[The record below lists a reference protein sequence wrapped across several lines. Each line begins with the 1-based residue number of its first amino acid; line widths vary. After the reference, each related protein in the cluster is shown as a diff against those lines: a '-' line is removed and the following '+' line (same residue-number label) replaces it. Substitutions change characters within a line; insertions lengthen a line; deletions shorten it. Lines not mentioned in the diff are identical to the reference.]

1 MSDGTAVSDG
11 TAGTAGNAGTTGTAG
26 GAGTAEVEVLVN
38 SEPLRVPAG
47 SSVADVVALFAPGAV
62 DGRGTAVAVGDDV
75 VPAGC
80 WADTP
85 VAAGDR
91 LEVLGAVA
99 GG

>member
-1 MSDGTAVSDG
+1 LTS
-11 TAGTAGNAGTTGTAG
+11 GTTEEVT
-26 GAGTAEVEVLVN
+26 TVEVVVN
-38 SEPLRVPAG
+38 SAPLRVPAG

-62 DGRGTAVAVGDDV
+62 SGRGTAVALGEDV
-75 VPAGC
+75 VPAGR

-91 LEVLGAVA
+91 LEVLQAVA